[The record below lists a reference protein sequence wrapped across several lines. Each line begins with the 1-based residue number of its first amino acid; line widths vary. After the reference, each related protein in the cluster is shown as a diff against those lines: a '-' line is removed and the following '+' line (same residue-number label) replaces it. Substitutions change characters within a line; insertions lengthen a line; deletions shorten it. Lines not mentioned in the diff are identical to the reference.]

1 MTGSRS
7 DSIHLSISI
16 SQLYQDVVRISYGAS
31 VTWSTNTLV
40 WRNIIRNSGA
50 AENFPIQTE
59 AGKIEEPVRRNWAES
74 TRRIALEDSVLEDS
88 ELEDWR
94 RAVETI
100 ATGFDLKSGLIEQFA
115 GFFSLSEIDLTEY
128 ASRTTPINVV
138 LGWERT
144 QSSQVIKHADKAGI
158 IVESGDSSQ
167 PLNPEASISNRICD
181 ADG

>member
-1 MTGSRS
+1 LGE
-7 DSIHLSISI
+7 I
-16 SQLYQDVVRISYGAS
+16 
-31 VTWSTNTLV
+31 
-40 WRNIIRNSGA
+40 
-50 AENFPIQTE
+50 
-59 AGKIEEPVRRNWAES
+59 
-74 TRRIALEDSVLEDS
+74 TRRIALEDS

-100 ATGFDLKSGLIEQFA
+100 ATGFDLKFGLIEQFA

-158 IVESGDSSQ
+158 IFESGDSSQ
-167 PLNPEASISNRICD
+167 PLNPEASISNPILPYSVMRESICGAILLELMSLQFTRRD
-181 ADG
+181 DLQCVGRDKLCIDHAKPPY